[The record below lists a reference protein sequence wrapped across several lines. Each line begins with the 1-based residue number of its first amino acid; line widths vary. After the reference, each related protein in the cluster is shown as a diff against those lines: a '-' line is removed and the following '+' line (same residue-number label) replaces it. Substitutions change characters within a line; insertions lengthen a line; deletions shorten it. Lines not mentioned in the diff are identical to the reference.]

1 MCLAPA
7 THLLLDVTVMNEGQL
22 TAHGLKNL
30 TALGNLITWQ
40 NLEYDF
46 KFQAM
51 DIPCLVMS
59 KGQSMLP
66 SDMQFMVKPSQV
78 EARADLISKT
88 FGEVGTSLTVELLDR
103 ARQYITLCRL
113 QEYNLTEQVMKAVQD
128 DFVTMR
134 QAEQGVIVEDFHALL
149 VIGRLGKLEIYF
161 CFALL

>member
-1 MCLAPA
+1 MKPTVLCLAPA

-40 NLEYDF
+40 KLEYDF

-66 SDMQFMVKPSQV
+66 SDMQIMVKPSQV

-113 QEYNLTEQVMKAVQD
+113 QEYNLTEQIMKAVQD
-128 DFVTMR
+128 DFAR
-134 QAEQGVIVEDFHALL
+134 CWKAGFAFKWKNLS
-149 VIGRLGKLEIYF
+149 GSFRLGGS
-161 CFALL
+161 

>member
-1 MCLAPA
+1 
-7 THLLLDVTVMNEGQL
+7 MNDWQL

-66 SDMQFMVKPSQV
+66 SDMQIMVKPSQV

-103 ARQYITLCRL
+103 ARQYITLCSRS
-113 QEYNLTEQVMKAVQD
+113 
-128 DFVTMR
+128 
-134 QAEQGVIVEDFHALL
+134 
-149 VIGRLGKLEIYF
+149 
-161 CFALL
+161 